1 MQQREGVCLVLSAAC
16 AEESFGKANRKRET
30 SRGHPAPN
38 LDRQLTP
45 AKEEQGRELGRAPT
59 SESLCQSHRE
69 GQRGPDQRIQGQE
82 SQGGGPEKQPDLA
95 PGGLAFLD
103 PRLNLGD
110 LLQESQEVP
119 FWPEHLMG
127 PSSFRINSPGAA
139 PFTAALMPHS
149 ASLAHQ
155 GLHGSRLQRGG
166 VALFSG
172 TSTGTTLGAPRACVD
187 GSEMQSLRQFL

>member
-1 MQQREGVCLVLSAAC
+1 MQQRDSVCLALSAAC
-16 AEESFGKANRKRET
+16 AEESFGKGNRERPAEVILLPTWTGSWLLQRRSRAESLAGTHVWQPLPIT
-30 SRGHPAPN
+30 SRGATWARPENSRP
-38 LDRQLTP
+38 RKP
-45 AKEEQGRELGRAPT
+45 WRRA
-59 SESLCQSHRE
+59 R
-69 GQRGPDQRIQGQE
+69 
-82 SQGGGPEKQPDLA
+82 KQPDLA

-139 PFTAALMPHS
+139 PFTSALMPHS
-149 ASLAHQ
+149 ASLARQ

-166 VALFSG
+166 VALFPG